1 MLVIRYLDLRYDEI
15 NRIVSKRHRVYIYP
29 LTGFLS
35 LLSLFLSLPPSFPPS
50 SIRKDLSRKVCTKI
64 MLHIRNE
71 TLQHFL
77 ITVFVEFIMQS
88 NDAIC
93 LKNEKMLHT

>member
-15 NRIVSKRHRVYIYP
+15 NRIVSKRHRVYISSYRISVSP
-29 LTGFLS
+29 LS
-35 LLSLFLSLPPSFPPS
+35 LSFSPSFFPS
-50 SIRKDLSRKVCTKI
+50 FFDSQRLKPQSMHEDYV
-64 MLHIRNE
+64 IRNE

-93 LKNEKMLHT
+93 LKNEKVLHT

>member
-15 NRIVSKRHRVYIYP
+15 NRIVSKRHRVYISSYRISVSP
-29 LTGFLS
+29 LS
-35 LLSLFLSLPPSFPPS
+35 LSFSPS

-93 LKNEKMLHT
+93 LKNEKVLHT